1 MEVFL
6 RTLILFVFIF
16 SLSSCSLKEAVDN
29 NFKTKT
35 EVKPFASSE
44 STADIYGDGK
54 TSKVSIKIP
63 LTEDSVGYYDVDD
76 VLGNGTISVKE
87 KNFIERFKDT
97 IKLNLYKLGVGLGLS
112 NKVKFTSS
120 FNFDY
125 INPKFIKS
133 AKVIKVFFTTDDC
146 RPEDKTCDSNGRHTN
161 NFSIVDKFFVNIKP
175 SRTSETVEM
184 EAFQNLD
191 NKTFKVAE
199 ESSFSENNL
208 PDNMAKV
215 SRLTEH
221 EDSDIQ
227 DDFEINLVKFN
238 NNVPYLNLNTSN
250 ISDDEDYLLLN
261 IKKNKTE
268 IYRYLRGHKFRKYI
282 KKISNANEG
291 IEIELK
297 RRAKPSDLFNAV
309 DADQNPTLKRMFI
322 YRLNTGM
329 IEAKSLFESE
339 KFNGIV
345 KETNLIG
352 RSLFVEVKDDESLD
366 EFVLKTSGDKSL
378 IKDFDLFRVE
388 RCVYNNCID
397 IKARDLNLV
406 PIIEKSPMVDIDT
419 YLSIDALQSRDFK
432 YNGYIEVELEISLP
446 L

>member
-1 MEVFL
+1 M
-6 RTLILFVFIF
+6 
-16 SLSSCSLKEAVDN
+16 
-29 NFKTKT
+29 
-35 EVKPFASSE
+35 KPFASSK

-87 KNFIERFKDT
+87 KNYIERFKDT
-97 IKLNLYKLGVGLGLS
+97 IKLNLYKLGVGLGFS

-146 RPEDKTCDSNGRHTN
+146 RPEDKTCDSNGREAN

-175 SRTSETVEM
+175 SRITET
-184 EAFQNLD
+184 ADPFQNLD
-191 NKTFKVAE
+191 NKTFKEAE
-199 ESSFSENNL
+199 KSSFSESNL
-208 PDNMAKV
+208 SDNKAKV
-215 SRLTEH
+215 SRFTGD

-238 NNVPYLNLNTSN
+238 NNVPYLNLNTLN
-250 ISDDEDYLLLN
+250 VSDDEDYLFLK

-268 IYRYLRGHKFRKYI
+268 IYRYLRSLKFRKYI
-282 KKISNANEG
+282 RKISNTNEG

-309 DADQNPTLKRMFI
+309 GADQNPTLKRMFI

-339 KFNGIV
+339 KFSGIV

-406 PIIEKSPMVDIDT
+406 PIIEKSPRVDIDT